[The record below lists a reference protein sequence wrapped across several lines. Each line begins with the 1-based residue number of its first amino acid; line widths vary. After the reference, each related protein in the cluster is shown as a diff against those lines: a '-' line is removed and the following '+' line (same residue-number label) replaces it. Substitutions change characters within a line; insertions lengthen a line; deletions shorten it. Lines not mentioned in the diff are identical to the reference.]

1 MCLNYFVWLIG
12 WLVGGLVGSTFLGT
26 VAGCPKAI
34 GYIHIHVYIYMYT
47 YTIFIRTCIGML
59 AGHDYDRV
67 NWPLTYHNVNVFA
80 NRKGL
85 AVGVTEAC
93 GDGAPS
99 WFVIAPDEEDRL
111 WF

>member
-1 MCLNYFVWLIG
+1 
-12 WLVGGLVGSTFLGT
+12 
-26 VAGCPKAI
+26 
-34 GYIHIHVYIYMYT
+34 
-47 YTIFIRTCIGML
+47 ML